1 MRPVSEH
8 TPAEDEEHDLLAAVV
23 DHVGPLMVL
32 EPDGR
37 IVRFN
42 PAAARLTG
50 RDASEAL
57 GRNLFDSGLIATE
70 QLADL
75 HRAFAATK
83 SEGRRER
90 TLAWYDTPD
99 GPRLIGWAGTAI
111 AGEDGQVHHVVVQG
125 IDLTEAHEA
134 RVEAESRAAALADA
148 NEELTQFASIVSH
161 DLREPLRVVS
171 GVAELFESRYAGDLD
186 ESAERLLAALTRS
199 TERMSALLD
208 GLLAYSRV
216 GRIEEWRAIDVG
228 ALLAEVLEGLGEQ
241 IADSGGQV
249 LAADLPTVHGDW
261 VQLAQLFQN
270 LIANALKFRGEA
282 APRVE
287 IRARRDDDHWHF
299 QVADNGI
306 GIDPRNRERV
316 FEMFQRLHTRDTYP
330 GTGVGLAIVKKI
342 VERHGGRIWVEP
354 GARRGTVFHFTVADG
369 VGAP

>member
-1 MRPVSEH
+1 MQD
-8 TPAEDEEHDLLAAVV
+8 ADHDLLAAVV

-32 EPDGR
+32 EPEGR

-42 PAAARLTG
+42 PAAERLTG
-50 RDASEAL
+50 RDAAEAV
-57 GRNLFDSGLIATE
+57 GRNLFDSGLIPSE
-70 QLADL
+70 QLAEL
-75 HRAFAATK
+75 RRALALTQ

-90 TLAWYDTPD
+90 ALTWYETPD
-99 GPRLIGWAGTAI
+99 GRRLIGWHATAI
-111 AGEDGQVHHVVVQG
+111 AGDDGRVHHLVIEG
-125 IDLTEAHEA
+125 LDLTEAHEA
-134 RVEAESRAAALADA
+134 RVEAENRAAELEDA

-228 ALLAEVLEGLGEQ
+228 VLLAEVLEGLGEQ
-241 IADSGGQV
+241 LADSGGQV
-249 LAADLPTVHGDW
+249 LAGDLPTVHGDW

-287 IRARRDDDHWHF
+287 IRARREGDHWHF
-299 QVADNGI
+299 EVADNGI

-354 GARRGTVFHFTVADG
+354 GAERGTVFHFTVAG
-369 VGAP
+369 GAGAP